1 MKPTDNNHEML
12 TDLNLSLI
20 QKTEEI
26 KQAVYLAAAYGYF
39 SLLDVYRELGYQPNH
54 TDRWY
59 RKTEEY
65 PPNLVR
71 SIMRSVG
78 IQSRKMSGRANSR
91 RYFRPPGN
99 TEQFAEVE

>member
-1 MKPTDNNHEML
+1 MKPTNNNHEML

-26 KQAVYLAAAYGYF
+26 KQAVNLAATYGYF
-39 SLLDVYRELGYQPNH
+39 SLLDVYRELGFKP
-54 TDRWY
+54 TSSDMWY
-59 RKTEEY
+59 RKTQIY
-65 PPNLVR
+65 PPNLIHG
-71 SIMRSVG
+71 IMRSVG

>member
-12 TDLNLSLI
+12 TDLNLPLI

-26 KQAVYLAAAYGYF
+26 KQAVNLAAAYGYF
-39 SLLDVYRELGYQPNH
+39 SLLDVYRELGFKP
-54 TDRWY
+54 TSSDMWY
-59 RKTEEY
+59 RKTQIY
-65 PPNLVR
+65 PPSLIHG
-71 SIMRSVG
+71 IMRSVG

>member
-1 MKPTDNNHEML
+1 MKPTNNTHEML

-26 KQAVYLAAAYGYF
+26 KQAVNLAAAYGYF
-39 SLLDVYRELGYQPNH
+39 SILDVYRELGFKP
-54 TDRWY
+54 TSSDMWY
-59 RKTEEY
+59 RKTQIY
-65 PPNLVR
+65 PPNLIHG
-71 SIMRSVG
+71 IMRSVG